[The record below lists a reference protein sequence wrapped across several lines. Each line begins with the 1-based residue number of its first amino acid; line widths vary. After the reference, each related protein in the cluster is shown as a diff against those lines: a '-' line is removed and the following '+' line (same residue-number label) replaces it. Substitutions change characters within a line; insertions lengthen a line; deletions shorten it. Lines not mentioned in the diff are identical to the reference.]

1 VLNRLPSAL
10 LACATATA
18 AAAEL
23 GPGQVEIGL
32 RPDVT
37 ATHRTIVLD
46 EIASLRTTDL
56 QMLRRLMELPLGE
69 APRPGSE
76 ALLKRERLAHWIRS
90 RVGIAPEQLVWK
102 GAEQTQVRTA
112 IQRLGSQPLEEV
124 ARTALQQWLQPRTSR
139 FSVET
144 ARAVQEVSLPPGKV
158 AITARALPAN
168 AQPTSHMVVWVDVS
182 VDGAFIRAVPVNF
195 QVEAFREAW
204 VVSDTIA
211 AGTPLTGHLL
221 KARELPVM
229 ARPVALV
236 APKGTREGG
245 SIQSVRRLHPGEP
258 VTEENTQKLAAVRRG
273 DMVSLQFRAGPVQ
286 LEGRAKALQEGEIG
300 ELVRVRM
307 TGAAV
312 PVHARVIEPGRVEAM
327 P

>member
-1 VLNRLPSAL
+1 VLNRLSSAL
-10 LACATATA
+10 LACTTATA

-23 GPGQVEIGL
+23 GPGQVEISL
-32 RPDVT
+32 RADVT
-37 ATHRTIVLD
+37 AMCRTVVLD
-46 EIASLRTTDL
+46 EIATLRTTNL
-56 QMLRRLMELPLGE
+56 QMLRRLMELPLGQ

-76 ALLKRERLAHWIRS
+76 ALLKRERLEHWIRS
-90 RVGIAPEQLVWK
+90 RVGIAPEQLIWK
-102 GAEQTQVRTA
+102 GAEQTRVRTA
-112 IQRLGSQPLEEV
+112 VQRLAAQRMEEV

-144 ARAVQEVSLPPGKV
+144 ARAVQEVSLPPGNVVV
-158 AITARALPAN
+158 AARALPAN

-182 VDGAFIRAVPVNF
+182 VDGAFVRAMPVSF

-211 AGTPLTGHLL
+211 AGTSLTGHLL
-221 KARELPVM
+221 EAKELPVM

-236 APKGTREGG
+236 TPKGGDIR
-245 SIQSVRRLHPGEP
+245 SVRRLHPGEP
-258 VTEENTQKLAAVRRG
+258 VTQENTQKLAAVRRG

-286 LEGRAKALQEGEIG
+286 LEGRAEALQEGELG
-300 ELVRVRM
+300 QVVRVRM
-307 TGAAV
+307 TGAAM
-312 PVHARVIEPGRVEAM
+312 PLHARVIEPGRVEAM